1 MKKLFA
7 IAAVVAVALT
17 SCVKNEV
24 ITPDNEI
31 SFKAVNHKNTKA
43 NVHGPND
50 SNTYEPAEHFGVF
63 AFPSYDTNEQYMAN
77 EEIYKQGSE
86 WKAAEPYYWLKN
98 NHTLTFAAY
107 SPYVFEAAGKVTATF
122 DKGIAIESYT
132 TNNDLTK
139 QVDLMVSDL
148 HTQGSGVVN
157 VPFNHTLSQI
167 KFTVKP
173 AEADYALTSIVIN
186 SVTFTVAPT
195 ANYASTDGT
204 FANSAWTDH
213 SGVMLYDIVKD
224 DYTLAL
230 GNTNR
235 QSFGVPVLII
245 PQNAVDIRVDYTIT
259 DIHGNEQTCYAV
271 YQHDAGKAWAKNT
284 IYNYHLAIGMNE
296 ITFDPEV
303 VSWAS
308 QDIITGEWR

>member
-24 ITPDNEI
+24 ITPDSEI
-31 SFKAVNHKNTKA
+31 NFKAVNYKNTKA

-50 SNTYEPAEHFGVF
+50 TNTYHADEHFGVF
-63 AFPSYDTNEQYMAN
+63 AFPSYNTTEQYMSN
-77 EEIYKQGSE
+77 EKIYNHGTE
-86 WKAAEPYYWLKN
+86 WKAATPYYWLKN
-98 NHTLTFAAY
+98 NATLTFAAY
-107 SPYVFEAAGKVTATF
+107 SPYVFEDAGIVTATYE
-122 DKGIAIESYT
+122 KGIAITGYA

-148 HTQGSGVVN
+148 HTQASGVVN
-157 VPFNHTLSQI
+157 VPFKHTLSQI

-173 AEADYALTSIVIN
+173 AEANYSLNSIVIN

-195 ANYASTDGT
+195 ANYASTNGT

-213 SGVMLYDIVKD
+213 SGEMVYDIVD
-224 DYTLAL
+224 TDYAL
-230 GNTNR
+230 ELDHTNR

-245 PQNAVDIRVDYTIT
+245 PQDAVNIRVDYTIT
-259 DIHGNEQTCYAV
+259 DIHGNVQTCYAI
-271 YQHDAGKAWAKNT
+271 YEHEAGKAWAKNT

-296 ITFDPEV
+296 ITFTPEV
-303 VSWAS
+303 VSWDS
-308 QDIITGEWR
+308 EDIVTGEWR

>member
-24 ITPDNEI
+24 ITPDSEI
-31 SFKAVNHKNTKA
+31 NFKAVNYKNTKA
-43 NVHGPND
+43 EVHGPND
-50 SNTYEPAEHFGVF
+50 TNTYKENEHFGVF
-63 AFPSYDTNEQYMAN
+63 AFPSYNTTEQYMAK

-86 WKAAEPYYWLKN
+86 WKAATPYYWLKN
-98 NHTLTFAAY
+98 GHTLTFAAY
-107 SPYVFEAAGKVTATF
+107 SPYVFEGAGIVTATYAE
-122 DKGIAIESYT
+122 GIAIESYT

-157 VPFNHTLSQI
+157 VPFKHTLSQI

-195 ANYASTDGT
+195 ADYASTNGT
-204 FANSAWTDH
+204 FANSAWTNP
-213 SGVMLYDIVKD
+213 SGVMVYDIVD
-224 DYTLAL
+224 VDYSLDLTD
-230 GNTNR
+230 TNR

-271 YQHDAGKAWAKNT
+271 YTHDAGKTWAKNT

-303 VSWAS
+303 VSWES
-308 QDIITGEWR
+308 EDIITGEWR